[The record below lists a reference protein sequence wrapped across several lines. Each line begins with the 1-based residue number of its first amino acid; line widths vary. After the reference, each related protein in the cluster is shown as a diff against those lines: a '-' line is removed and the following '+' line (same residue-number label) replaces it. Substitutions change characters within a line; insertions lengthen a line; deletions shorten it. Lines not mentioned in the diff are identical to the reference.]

1 MVKKMN
7 NLDKLLYYT
16 EYFKYLKIFTYVPLI
31 LFYLIMYLG
40 IQGYKN
46 PNSILIDICLFSF
59 ILFILSLIIIYIP
72 SYILEFIRELK
83 KHSDDEN
90 IKEKD
95 KKSKSKIIIEYSY
108 PIIVLLILYFWGTS
122 VNYEAPLY
130 GKGKIY
136 NIFYRF
142 GYGSENLNINNNQT
156 GGGNNSIILIF
167 YRFVLT
173 LISIITYIYG
183 LLWPFKYISN
193 DLWPD
198 KTGLSIPALS
208 ADTIFLTT
216 IVKCILGYVPRYEDL
231 HGDYISYKNY
241 KPYGNRYN
249 KNSKLFKFLQYRV
262 YENTWISKLAAL
274 IRRFTS
280 LGLDMD
286 ALDEKITLYSYCKC
300 NVEYCNEKYNN
311 IFGLDKKNYNEN
323 AMDYI
328 EKKFDEK
335 VSFMERWKW
344 ETSPYLFHWIAIS
357 SIGSIILPIWETS
370 SYLFHWI
377 GILSIGIIILPI
389 LYFFIFKF

>member
-1 MVKKMN
+1 MVEKMN

-16 EYFKYLKIFTYVPLI
+16 EYFKYFKISTYIPLI

-40 IQGYKN
+40 IQGYQN
-46 PNSILIDICLFSF
+46 PNNILIDICLFSF
-59 ILFILSLIIIYIP
+59 ILFILLFIVIYIP

-142 GYGSENLNINNNQT
+142 RYGSEYLKINNNQT
-156 GGGNNSIILIF
+156 GGSNNSIILIF

-198 KTGLSIPALS
+198 KIGSSIPALN

-216 IVKCILGYVPRYEDL
+216 IVKCILGYVPPYIDSIS
-231 HGDYISYKNY
+231 GKNISYKNY
-241 KPYGNRYN
+241 NPYVNGYD

-262 YENTWISKLAAL
+262 YENTWISKLGAL

-286 ALDEKITLYSYCKC
+286 ALDKIITLNKHCSGIT
-300 NVEYCNEKYNN
+300 NCNEKYNN
-311 IFGLDKKNYNEN
+311 LFGWDKKYNKN
-323 AMDYI
+323 AETYI
-328 EKKFDEK
+328 EDKISGD

-344 ETSPYLFHWIAIS
+344 ETSSYLFHWIAIS
-357 SIGSIILPIWETS
+357 SIG
-370 SYLFHWI
+370 
-377 GILSIGIIILPI
+377 GIILPI
-389 LYFFIFKF
+389 LYFFIFKFQYI

>member
-16 EYFKYLKIFTYVPLI
+16 EYFKYLKIFIYVPLI

-40 IQGYKN
+40 IQGYQN
-46 PNSILIDICLFSF
+46 PNNILIVICVYCF
-59 ILFILSLIIIYIP
+59 ILFILLLIFIYIP

-83 KHSDDEN
+83 KHSDNEN

-108 PIIVLLILYFWGTS
+108 PIIVLLILYLWGTK
-122 VNYEAPLY
+122 VIYEAPLY

-136 NIFYRF
+136 NIFYRI

-167 YRFVLT
+167 YRFMLT

-198 KTGLSIPALS
+198 KIGSSIPALS

-216 IVKCILGYVPRYEDL
+216 IVKCILGYVPQFEDRP
-231 HGDYISYKNY
+231 GDYISYKNY
-241 KPYGNRYN
+241 DSYDGNYD

-286 ALDEKITLYSYCKC
+286 ALDEKITLYFHCQSK
-300 NVEYCNEKYNN
+300 VEDCNEKYNN
-311 IFGLDKKNYNEN
+311 IFGLDKKYNEN
-323 AMDYI
+323 VRNYMDD
-328 EKKFDEK
+328 KWRDN

-344 ETSPYLFHWIAIS
+344 ETSSYLFHWIAIS
-357 SIGSIILPIWETS
+357 SIGSIILPI
-370 SYLFHWI
+370 
-377 GILSIGIIILPI
+377 